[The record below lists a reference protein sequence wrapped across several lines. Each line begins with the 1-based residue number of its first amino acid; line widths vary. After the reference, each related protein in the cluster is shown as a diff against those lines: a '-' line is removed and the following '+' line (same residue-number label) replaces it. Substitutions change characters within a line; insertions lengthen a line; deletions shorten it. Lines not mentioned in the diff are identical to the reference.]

1 MMSDDAPS
9 RISPF
14 EQIRQTADDGSAYWS
29 ARDLA
34 KVLGYTNWRNFRG
47 AVQRA
52 ILACQN
58 SGQDAA
64 NHFDTTINMVK
75 VGSGARR

>member
-1 MMSDDAPS
+1 MSDDVPS

-14 EQIRQTADDGSAYWS
+14 EEIRQVTEDGSEFWS
-29 ARDLA
+29 ARDLSE
-34 KVLGYTNWRNFRG
+34 VLGYTNWRNFRG

-58 SGQDAA
+58 SG
-64 NHFDTTINMVK
+64 
-75 VGSGARR
+75 GSE